1 MLEMT
6 PTNTL
11 SKGEVLD
18 VLPSLRDRLLALDGP
33 VAKYVQQ
40 VLRGEEPAPLLAQQ
54 AADEAAEMEGQLHL
68 FERMVARARRTDFT
82 GVEQRDLGLDVP
94 G

>member
-1 MLEMT
+1 MT

-11 SKGEVLD
+11 SKGEVLT
-18 VLPSLRDRLLALDGP
+18 VLPSLRDRLLALGGA
-33 VAKYVQQ
+33 VAEHVRHL
-40 VLRGEEPAPLLAQQ
+40 LRGTDPEPALTQQ
-54 AADEAAEMEGQLHL
+54 AAEEAGDMEGQLHL

-82 GVEQRDLGLDVP
+82 GVEQRELGLDVP

>member
-33 VAKYVQQ
+33 VTEYVRQ
-40 VLRGEEPAPLLAQQ
+40 VLRGEEPAPALAQR
-54 AADEAAEMEGQLHL
+54 AAGEAGDMEGQLHL